1 MSPSSE
7 PILDPA
13 VMDELRELGR
23 ELEQDVLGEVVAAF
37 RKRAPE
43 LLGEM
48 EAAEARGDWSSLARA
63 AHTLKGGSAQIGA
76 RALSTLARGVETAAK
91 AGQGEGLA
99 ALVAECRAA
108 HLATDAALG
117 DAVKEAP

>member
-1 MSPSSE
+1 MNE
-7 PILDPA
+7 TTPILDSA
-13 VMDELRELGR
+13 VLDELRELGR

-37 RKRAPE
+37 RKLAPE

-99 ALVAECRAA
+99 VLVAECRAA
-108 HLATDAALG
+108 HLAADAALG